1 MNGHGSV
8 EDVKAAA
15 LLCDLRASPVVHAG
29 VLYHRPSLSHVHAQH
44 LRLPSP
50 HEILAGADWT
60 YDPRRF
66 SSSSEQL
73 TSEPAHPLPRPAF
86 SPVPANAY
94 LYPDTPLPPPPSTHN
109 QPSSARYN
117 PLPPPPLK
125 PTPRETTAKRKRD
138 PEPDL
143 DTDPWHS
150 RHPRPRHEEEEYF
163 LPAPVSQPV
172 QARAASPPRRGYL
185 SMSALGVLEAP
196 PPPPPALPH
205 QSSSPRSNRYDPI
218 LSSTPVR
225 EYPSSSSRAVYDKEP
240 PLYHLPAPTAAREF
254 SSPLSFDFHRAES
267 SIRGR
272 SESRGGSAK
281 KYTESAR
288 DDERYRRVEDE
299 ARRPPPIDLATYR
312 ERERLSVSSDRE
324 RPPVATERE
333 RLSISV
339 DRESE
344 RLPLPTPTERSQDPL
359 SHSLLTPRIA
369 PPGDAYLF
377 PQPAVSPFGP
387 LGALG
392 LSDVGKLRVSSR
404 GRKVDSRTREERREG
419 DGKREKAHDV
429 RLEYA
434 SRGRE
439 VSREYE
445 SARGRS
451 VSSVTPL
458 VHPHPN
464 RSVSSTHLARLTQP
478 SPPLPPLPSLQTQ
491 PQSRHTSA
499 VQGMSFASQPL
510 AFGEISERGFGTQER
525 VMERGFS

>member
-8 EDVKAAA
+8 EDVKTAA
-15 LLCDLRASPVVHAG
+15 LLCDLRASPVLHTS

-66 SSSSEQL
+66 SSSSERL

-109 QPSSARYN
+109 QPRQRNASA
-117 PLPPPPLK
+117 
-125 PTPRETTAKRKRD
+125 TPNRTST
-138 PEPDL
+138 L
-143 DTDPWHS
+143 THGTNDT
-150 RHPRPRHEEEEYF
+150 PRPRHEEEEYF

-196 PPPPPALPH
+196 PSPPPALPH

-225 EYPSSSSRAVYDKEP
+225 EYPSSLSRAVYDKEP
-240 PLYHLPAPTAAREF
+240 PLSHLPAPTAAREF
-254 SSPLSFDFHRAES
+254 SSPSSFDFHRAES

-272 SESRGGSAK
+272 SKSRGGSAK
-281 KYTESAR
+281 RYTESAR

-312 ERERLSVSSDRE
+312 KRERLSVSSDRE
-324 RPPVATERE
+324 RPPVTTERE

-339 DRESE
+339 DRERE

-359 SHSLLTPRIA
+359 SHSLFTPRIA

-377 PQPAVSPFGP
+377 PQPAVSHLGP
-387 LGALG
+387 LCALG

-404 GRKVDSRTREERREG
+404 GRKVDSRPREERREG

-439 VSREYE
+439 Y
-445 SARGRS
+445 
-451 VSSVTPL
+451 
-458 VHPHPN
+458 
-464 RSVSSTHLARLTQP
+464 
-478 SPPLPPLPSLQTQ
+478 
-491 PQSRHTSA
+491 
-499 VQGMSFASQPL
+499 
-510 AFGEISERGFGTQER
+510 
-525 VMERGFS
+525 